1 MRRQWIHGDSNR
13 PETPICLWRTIA
25 FVRVVVVTTVWHLV
39 ALQLFSNTVLS
50 VFAPKTTALVYNHKH
65 TNTHSTHHRHRFITP
80 IIMVARSSI
89 ARTRLPLYFT
99 AVYFFIFS
107 LATLSQTS
115 ENRYP
120 RNFPTRRGLVF
131 NRTFAMAISSKCP
144 LKRTGPKNTK
154 FVPFFVPSRR
164 QLAP

>member
-13 PETPICLWRTIA
+13 LETPICLWRTIA

-89 ARTRLPLYFT
+89 ARARLPLYFT
-99 AVYFFIFS
+99 AVYFFYFFS
-107 LATLSQTS
+107 RHTFSEVGKPISPKLSHTTWLSIQQ
-115 ENRYP
+115 NLCYGDFFKVP
-120 RNFPTRRGLVF
+120 
-131 NRTFAMAISSKCP
+131 
-144 LKRTGPKNTK
+144 PKTNWGRKTQNLYH
-154 FVPFFVPSRR
+154 FSCQV
-164 QLAP
+164 ADN